1 MENASNQP
9 SEIEAAILSHDLPTE
24 QPEAVE
30 VKPEKDKQSLRK
42 TIEKNFKESSDT
54 SGKPTDGTQTEPA
67 PNKSF
72 VNGENQQQAV
82 KAEIILPPASMNAQ
96 EKEAFKAASPE
107 LQKFLSRREYNLRSE
122 LTRQTSELEPLKKE
136 YADIASV
143 FTPEIRDMFLRDGTS
158 AAKFLERNFA
168 WDNRVKEGIHGGVE
182 FLEAHGYTRQQLI
195 DHLNNSEAP
204 QQEAPQYLTHE
215 EAQRVAQ
222 ETFQEN
228 LRLHEESRVAS
239 ENAQA
244 LQSYLDSQ
252 SVFKGD
258 PGTAAQFE
266 NAVAKEIEYLKYHGF
281 NGSTAELLTKAHEE
295 AISRN
300 PAFSGLR
307 AQAHPQ
313 QTAKPENIH
322 QQMERVRLAKAASK
336 SASGSLGSGSPAYKS
351 NNLRE
356 SLERNFLK
364 S

>member
-30 VKPEKDKQSLRK
+30 VKPDKQSLRK
-42 TIEKNFKESSDT
+42 TIEKNFKESGDT

-107 LQKFLSRREYNLRSE
+107 LQKFLSRREYDLRSE
-122 LTRQTSELEPLKKE
+122 LSRKTEGLSSKE
-136 YADIASV
+136 REVSDVLGAV
-143 FTPEIRDMFLRDGTS
+143 TPEIREEYTRQGIAIPDLVRRS
-158 AAKFLERNFA
+158 IA
-168 WDNRVKEGIHGGVE
+168 WDKRVKEGVDGGLE
-182 FLEAHGYTRQQLI
+182 FLEAHGYTREKLLE
-195 DHLNNSEAP
+195 HFNNSEAP

-228 LRLHEESRVAS
+228 LRLHEESRLAS

-266 NAVAKEIEYLKYHGF
+266 DAVAEEIEYLKFKGF
-281 NGSTAELLTKAHEE
+281 NGSTTDLLTQAHER
-295 AISRN
+295 AINNNQS
-300 PAFSGLR
+300 FSSLR

-336 SASGSLGSGSPAYKS
+336 SASGSLGSGSPAFKS

>member
-1 MENASNQP
+1 MENVSNQP
-9 SEIEAAILSHDLPTE
+9 SEVEAAILSHDLPTE
-24 QPEAVE
+24 QPAAEAKSE
-30 VKPEKDKQSLRK
+30 KPSLRQS
-42 TIEKNFKESSDT
+42 IEKNFKESGDT
-54 SGKPTDGTQTEPA
+54 SGKPTDGNQTEPA

-72 VNGENQQQAV
+72 VNGENQQVA
-82 KAEIILPPASMNAQ
+82 KPAEVILPPASMNAQ
-96 EKEAFKAASPE
+96 EKEAFKSASPE

-143 FTPEIRDMFLRDGTS
+143 ITPEIRDMFLRDGTS

-195 DHLNNSEAP
+195 EHLNNSEAP
-204 QQEAPQYLTHE
+204 QPEAPVYLTHE

-228 LRLHEESRVAS
+228 LRLQEESRLAS
-239 ENAQA
+239 ENANA

-266 NAVAKEIEYLKYHGF
+266 NAVAEEIEYLNFRGF
-281 NGSTAELLTKAHEE
+281 NGSTAELLNKAHEE

-300 PAFSGLR
+300 PAFSSLR

-322 QQMERVRLAKAASK
+322 QQIERVRLAKAASK
-336 SASGSLGSGSPAYKS
+336 SASGSLGSGSPAFKS